1 MDIKLE
7 DLLGAILTNNV
18 NISDKKYAMMLN
30 KVAKTYDKNN
40 DIKQSEKPSLQERR
54 ERVKSNFY
62 GSVVNLLFQILSTV
76 NSLAEALPIIYAT
89 AEKVG
94 VEFETVETEE
104 EKAMKAAAE
113 FLQASAEKKRAE
125 AKAVK
130 EVKNG

>member
-1 MDIKLE
+1 MNIKLE

-30 KVAKTYDKNN
+30 EVARTYDKNN
-40 DIKQSEKPSLQERR
+40 DVKQSHKPTLQERR

-76 NSLAEALPIIYAT
+76 NSLAEALPVIYAI

-104 EKAMKAAAE
+104 DKAMKAAAE
-113 FLQASAEKKRAE
+113 FLKASAEKKRAE
-125 AKAVK
+125 AEAVR

>member
-30 KVAKTYDKNN
+30 KVARTYDKNN

-76 NSLAEALPIIYAT
+76 NSLAEVLPIIYAT

-125 AKAVK
+125 AEAVK
-130 EVKNG
+130 EVKNV

>member
-1 MDIKLE
+1 MNIKLE

-18 NISDKKYAMMLN
+18 NISDRKYAMMLN
-30 KVAKTYDKNN
+30 EVARTYDKNN
-40 DIKQSEKPSLQERR
+40 DVKQSHKPTLQERR

-76 NSLAEALPIIYAT
+76 NSLAEALPVIYAI

-104 EKAMKAAAE
+104 DKAMKAAAE
-113 FLQASAEKKRAE
+113 FLKASAEKKRAE
-125 AKAVK
+125 AEAVR